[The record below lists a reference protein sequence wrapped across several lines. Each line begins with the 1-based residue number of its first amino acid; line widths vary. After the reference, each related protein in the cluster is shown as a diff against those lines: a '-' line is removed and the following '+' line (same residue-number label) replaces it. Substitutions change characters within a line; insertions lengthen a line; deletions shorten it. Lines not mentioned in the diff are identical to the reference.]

1 MAETLPPL
9 PSGAKLVEDRPAPPP
24 APRADL
30 NMPPL
35 PGGAKVVEEQRP
47 ESEGIVQK
55 AAPFVKGT
63 AAATTLG
70 ALTPEILTGAGL
82 VPSPLSPFLLAG
94 GQLARGGRTAAAL
107 MSGGGYLAGQG
118 LKAVTPQPEQT
129 LIDIP
134 GARITRGQAAEFGG
148 EVLAPGAASVGK
160 QFVTRSPLIRSIL
173 TLGEQRGV
181 QTQSTRAA
189 ISELANFRNRV
200 PVNQVLNSERMRISP
215 NDIASYEAVVTKLQQ
230 ADADTKSRIAFE
242 ISDAQQRADSVLAQ
256 YAARADQALRTN
268 RDLAQRIINE
278 GDRRA
283 KEIIDA
289 SVADANRK
297 LSIRQR
303 AQQAGQVAETTQE
316 QTLTRVGNPAVFEAD
331 TGSAIQTRINN
342 VVSDEQ
348 KALNNAYNTARKD
361 VDALVASKEGQRV
374 GVASTP
380 AYKTIT
386 DYLDKKLGKGAFKN
400 APFKETV
407 EPTLVSSLTNIRNA
421 VGGIQRTVDE
431 AGNVVETAG
440 KTPSFQAL
448 DEVRRKLGEA
458 YAGKPPEGFEAL
470 SKDQA
475 KELYKLIRNA
485 QVEYAGGKDGAFDML
500 LRDYA
505 EDKALLNALKIPT
518 GKKIIAKDLINPEYF
533 TYDPSGLAKEFFS
546 TRKKVQ
552 DLINLTKDA
561 GFVEQQASNHVAR
574 QLSGKNA
581 AEVKDFITKNDE
593 WLSLLPGLRARVQ
606 DHYAATVRSGSV
618 VPKTGALSKAL
629 KTEIKA
635 LPEAGR
641 VEAEKV
647 KSEAAKQA
655 ADLEKEARRQAK
667 QLTAE
672 GAAEAKKIKPTIEK
686 ITPLIG
692 AGDPI
697 VQIRKLITEGNTE
710 KLRRAAPIIASDPAV
725 AEAFKQAVRQE
736 FSQLDP
742 RTLAGGR
749 TMRGEWETKIRPALE
764 SAGLIDAKLAKEVS
778 ERLRVAQLVME
789 PSAASQASIFVLR
802 QLAAGQLGG
811 MFGK

>member
-1 MAETLPPL
+1 
-9 PSGAKLVEDRPAPPP
+9 
-24 APRADL
+24 
-30 NMPPL
+30 MPPL
-35 PGGAKVVEEQRP
+35 PGGATLVDGERP
-47 ESEGIVQK
+47 ESEGIVAK
-55 AAPFVKGT
+55 AMPYVKGT

-70 ALTPEILTGAGL
+70 ALSPEILTGAGL

-94 GQLARGGRTAAAL
+94 GQIARTGRLGAAL
-107 MSGGGYLAGQG
+107 ASGGGYLAGQG
-118 LKAVTPQPEQT
+118 LKAVTPEPEKT
-129 LIDIP
+129 LINIP
-134 GARITRGQAAEFGG
+134 GARITRGDVAELGG
-148 EVLAPGAASVGK
+148 DVLAPGAVSVGK
-160 QFVTRSPLIRSIL
+160 RFITKAPLIRSIL

-181 QTQSTRAA
+181 QMEGIRAA
-189 ISELANFRNRV
+189 VSELANFRNRV
-200 PVNQVLNSERMRISP
+200 PVNQVLNSERMRINP
-215 NDIASYEAVVTKLQQ
+215 NDIAAYEAVVVKLQQ
-230 ADADTKSRIAFE
+230 ADADTQRRIAFQ
-242 ISDAQQRADSVLAQ
+242 ISDAQQAADNILAQ
-256 YAARADQALRTN
+256 YAARADQALKTN

-297 LSIRQR
+297 LATRSR
-303 AQQAGQVAETTQE
+303 AQRAGQVAETTQE
-316 QTLTRVGNPAVFEAD
+316 QTLNRVGNPTVFEAD

-380 AYKTIT
+380 AYKAIT

-400 APFKETV
+400 APFLATV
-407 EPTLVSSLTNIRNA
+407 EPTLVANLKSIRGA
-421 VGGIQRTVDE
+421 IGGMKPGVDE
-431 AGNVVETAG
+431 AGTAVETAG

-475 KELYKLIRNA
+475 KELYALIREA

-561 GFVEQQASNHVAR
+561 AFVEQQASNHVAR

-618 VPKTGALSKAL
+618 LPKTGALSKAL

-672 GAAEAKKIKPTIEK
+672 GAAEAKKVKPVIEK

-692 AGDPI
+692 PGDPI

-736 FSQLDP
+736 LSQLDP
-742 RTLAGGR
+742 KTLAGGR